1 MEVHLNVPYKLK
13 ENRNKVVIRVL
24 IIFTAMNMSLNNKCA
39 VVCGST
45 QGIGLAAARELSS
58 LGATVT
64 LVARNENA
72 LKEALREL
80 VPPLTGSH
88 DYIVADFS
96 NPEQLKSALSNWLS
110 KGGKANILV
119 NNTGGPS
126 GGPIVDAD
134 IDQFESTFRQ
144 HLVCNHILAQML
156 LPAMKES
163 GYGRIIN
170 VISTSVKQPLK
181 GLGVSNTIRAAVANW
196 AKTLSLEVAPFGI
209 TVNNVLPGAT
219 STSRLSTLLSS
230 KSSKTGKSVEALEH
244 EMIAEIPM
252 GRFAMPEEIASAI
265 AFLASPAA
273 SYITGIN
280 VPVDGGRTGCL

>member
-126 GGPIVDAD
+126 GGPIVDAG

-181 GLGVSNTIRAAVANW
+181 GLGVSNTVRAAVANW